1 VKRPRCLLSTVD
13 CQLST
18 FDSRR
23 GALLLLALLAATPS
37 SAGVARLWAVGDGE
51 KIARNGPVSPLRAG
65 NSVWDGRIVRIFG
78 ARNEVLAFQ
87 VVVEAD
93 TSGIGSLHLSLPELR
108 LKDGDERIPYT
119 PPASDPSLSA
129 KRPIQVFSVRD
140 MNVTTETHAD
150 WVWAPGSVAAPTRTV
165 GWQPVQLVPENARAG
180 QGGLPVKVSPSSNQ
194 ALWIEIYTGRDRP
207 AGTYAGTIAVRAD
220 GVEKAI
226 PVELTLFDFALPDE
240 NSLDVMVYY
249 EPSQPELY
257 HGRNLDAA
265 YHRFAH
271 RHRVELVHA
280 YDEASVRRDLGRFR
294 GSDFSVA
301 NGYEGPGEGRGNRI
315 VPASFYGPGRDFDE
329 RQSAWR
335 RSDAWMTFL
344 EETLPEA
351 RTFLYVPDEPN
362 PTEYPY
368 IRKLADNVHSNLGPG
383 ARLPIFVTKRV
394 DSALAGAIDIWCA
407 PPQAFDIA
415 AARAERAKG
424 RRVWF
429 YNGGRPNGP
438 ALVIDAPATEARV
451 VAWAAFKHDVETYFF
466 WHGVHWLHNRQK
478 QGERRQN
485 VWAEPIT
492 FDNRGQPRKPLEDQG
507 YINGDGVLMY
517 PGEEKVHPE
526 EDRGLAGPVST
537 VQLANLRRGAQD
549 HLYLTLARRLG
560 LESVVQETLGAVVP
574 RVFSDAGAKVGFAES
589 GEVFEAA
596 RLRLAEA
603 IAKASRET
611 KP

>member
-1 VKRPRCLLSTVD
+1 MT
-13 CQLST
+13 
-18 FDSRR
+18 SRSR
-23 GALLLLALLAATPS
+23 GPSSVGCRHVAVLAVALLAAAPCK
-37 SAGVARLWAVGDGE
+37 AGVARLWAVGDGE
-51 KIARNGPVSPLRAG
+51 KVARDDLASPLRAG
-65 NSVWDGRIVRIFG
+65 NAVWDGRAVRVFG

-93 TSGIGSLHLSLPELR
+93 AKGIGALSLALPELR
-108 LKDGDERIPYT
+108 LSGGEERIRYA
-119 PPASDPSLSA
+119 PPARDPSLSA
-129 KRPIQVFSVRD
+129 GRPIQVFTVRD
-140 MNVTTETHAD
+140 MKVTQETHAD
-150 WVWAPGSVAAPTRTV
+150 WVWAPGSTAAPKRTV

-180 QGGLPVKVSPSSNQ
+180 RGGLPVAVAPSSNQ
-194 ALWIEIYTGRDRP
+194 VLWIEIFTGRDRP
-207 AGTYAGTIAVRAD
+207 AGTYAGRLAVRAD
-220 GVEKAI
+220 GEELAL
-226 PVELTLFDFALPDE
+226 PVELTLFEFTLPGQ
-240 NSLDVMVYY
+240 NALDVMVYY

-257 HGRNLDAA
+257 HGQNLDLA

-280 YDEASVRRDLGRFR
+280 YDEGSVRRSLGRFL
-294 GSDFSVA
+294 GSDFTIEK
-301 NGYEGPGEGRGNRI
+301 GYEGPGEGRGNRI
-315 VPASFYGPGRDFDE
+315 VPASFYGPGRDHDE
-329 RQSAWR
+329 RESAWR
-335 RSDAWMTFL
+335 RSDAWMAFL
-344 EETLPEA
+344 GATLPEA
-351 RTFLYVPDEPN
+351 RTLLYMPDEPD
-362 PTEYPY
+362 PSQYPY
-368 IRKLADNVHSNLGPG
+368 IRKLAENVHSNPGPG
-383 ARLPIFVTKRV
+383 GRLPIFVTKRI
-394 DSALAGAIDIWCA
+394 DPALAGAIDIWCA

-415 AARAERAKG
+415 AAKGERTKG

-492 FDNRGQPRKPLEDQG
+492 FDNRGQPAKPLPDQG

-517 PGEEKVHPE
+517 PGEEKLHPE

-549 HLYLTLARRLG
+549 HLYLTLARKLG
-560 LESVVQETLGAVVP
+560 LEPLVQEALLAVVP
-574 RVFSDAGAKVGFAES
+574 RVFSEAGAEVGFAQS

-603 IAKASRET
+603 IAKASREA
-611 KP
+611 KR